1 MSVVTYNN
9 FSFHIQHNG
18 YPVMHDH
25 IGTYEFIFV
34 LSGEILHK
42 INGRKEILEQN
53 TLCFLT
59 PTDKHA
65 LEKNTD
71 DAIYISLSI
80 VQEHFE
86 KLLEWISPD
95 IQRRAFNNYE
105 RIIISSDAAADITKL
120 TNKAL
125 TSEPA
130 VHYEFLHLITC
141 ILARKIITYHY
152 GRAITKNYHH
162 AVEKF
167 IKLLDDKKNLSVPLD
182 KLVWQTG
189 YSYTHLNKLFLSD
202 TGVSVGKFFSK
213 RKLDYAL
220 TAIKCSDESLQSVS
234 DTLGFSTYSHFS
246 SFFKKCTGYS
256 PLQYRQSSAT
266 SFII

>member
-1 MSVVTYNN
+1 MAVVTYNN

-71 DAIYISLSI
+71 DAIYISLS
-80 VQEHFE
+80 VVREHFE
-86 KLLEWISPD
+86 KLLEWIAPN
-95 IQRRAFNNYE
+95 IHQRAFNSYE
-105 RIIISSDAAADITKL
+105 KIKISPNLADNIIKL
-120 TNKAL
+120 TNTAL
-125 TSEPA
+125 MSEPS

-141 ILARKIITYHY
+141 ILVRKIITYHY
-152 GRAITKNYHH
+152 GKAITKNYHH

-167 IKLLDDKKNLSVPLD
+167 IRLLDVKTNLSVPLD

-189 YSYTHLNKLFLSD
+189 YSYTHLNKLFLQD
-202 TGVSVGKFFSK
+202 TGVSVGKFFTK
-213 RKLDYAL
+213 RKLDYAM

-246 SFFKKCTGYS
+246 SFFKKCTGIS
-256 PLQYRQSSAT
+256 PLKYRQT
-266 SFII
+266 SNISYIV